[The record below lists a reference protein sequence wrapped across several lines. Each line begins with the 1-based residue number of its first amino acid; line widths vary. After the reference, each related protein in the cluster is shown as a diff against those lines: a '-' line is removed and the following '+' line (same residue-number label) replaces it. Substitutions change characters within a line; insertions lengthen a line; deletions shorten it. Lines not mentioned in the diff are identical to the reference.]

1 MSKKRKITAWVI
13 VCLLWESVV
22 VGLHIFICSRFKFPT
37 LNPEFFAWIIPVFMA
52 VPFLTLVFGIVS
64 IDKNKLIRVL
74 AKIFAVIAILIYGV
88 YFYFVG
94 SFPPLYPIMSD
105 TKNSEDYLVFDSDI
119 AWLYGDIIEVIPESI
134 PENATNVVYNYRFE
148 PALDAWMYVYWEL
161 PEDEYEAF
169 KNETLQKDGVITEDS
184 RGIIFNPLWNGDGF
198 PSTLMD
204 RTVWMDLILNDDN
217 NSVICN
223 FRQNYAC

>member
-1 MSKKRKITAWVI
+1 MTKKRKITAWVI

-37 LNPEFFAWIIPVFMA
+37 LNPEFFAWIIPVFMV
-52 VPFLTLVFGIVS
+52 VPFLTLVFGIAS

-74 AKIFAVIAILIYGV
+74 AKIFAIIGILIYGA
-88 YFYFVG
+88 YFYLVG
-94 SFPPLYPIMSD
+94 NVPPLYPVMSE
-105 TKNSEDYLVFDSDI
+105 TKNTEDYLVFDSDI
-119 AWLYGDIIEVIPESI
+119 AWLYGDIVEVIPESI

-169 KNETLQKDGVITEDS
+169 KNETLQKDGTITKDS
-184 RGIIFNPLWNGDGF
+184 RGTIFNPTWNGECIPTGF
-198 PSTLMD
+198 MD
-204 RTVWMDLILNDDN
+204 YNVWMDLILNDDN